1 MAVETLASLLDKLKF
16 GETALIE
23 HNSLTTP
30 VNLLAAIVSWA
41 GEKNYPVLIDDVLDT
56 LYIYAQHM
64 ELGGIDTEILNN
76 VLVIKLGGVRN
87 VGNVVGRV
95 PLKEPLI
102 QEREYAKVANS
113 FFEQGKVVNPVL
125 GFEKTLF
132 LTDSKRDLLIS
143 INAVLSHLGDKR
155 RIAFHFV
162 NKDILEGPEFNPLP
176 FLEELATTVFRVK
189 RTEGKI
195 RLAVVKSIN
204 NELTGKEIIL

>member
-1 MAVETLASLLDKLKF
+1 MNVLTPLLDKLKF
-16 GETALIE
+16 GETVLIE
-23 HNSLTTP
+23 HDSLTTP
-30 VNLLAAIVSWA
+30 ITLLAAIVSWA
-41 GEKNYPVLIDDVLDT
+41 REKNYPVLIDDFLDT

-64 ELGGIDTEILNN
+64 ELGGIDSEILNN
-76 VLVIKLGGVRN
+76 VLVIKLGGVKN

-102 QEREYAKVANS
+102 QEREYAQVANS
-113 FFEQGKVVNPVL
+113 LFEQGKIINPVL

-132 LTDSKRDLLIS
+132 LTDSKRDLLTS

-162 NKDILEGPEFNPLP
+162 NKDILEGGLEFNPLP

-189 RTEGKI
+189 RAEGKI
-195 RLAVVKSIN
+195 RLTVVKSIN

>member
-1 MAVETLASLLDKLKF
+1 M
-16 GETALIE
+16 
-23 HNSLTTP
+23 
-30 VNLLAAIVSWA
+30 
-41 GEKNYPVLIDDVLDT
+41 LIDDVLDT

-102 QEREYAKVANS
+102 QEREYAQVANS
-113 FFEQGKVVNPVL
+113 FFEQGKIINPVL

-132 LTDSKRDLLIS
+132 LTDSKRDLLTS

-155 RIAFHFV
+155 RIAFYFV
-162 NKDILEGPEFNPLP
+162 NKDILEMLEFNPLP

-189 RTEGKI
+189 RAEGKI
-195 RLAVVKSIN
+195 RLTVVKSIN